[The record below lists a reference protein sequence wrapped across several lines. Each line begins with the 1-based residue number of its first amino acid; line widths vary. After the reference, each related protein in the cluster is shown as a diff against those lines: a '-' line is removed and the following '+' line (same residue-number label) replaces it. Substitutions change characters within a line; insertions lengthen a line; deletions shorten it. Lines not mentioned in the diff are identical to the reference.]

1 MFLDDIRLVTE
12 MTTKYAALA
21 LKPTVDMGGLAKPT
35 IADYDLTI
43 KTGDQ
48 RARYV
53 YLANNARPFD
63 HIDPDY
69 VILNPEKGDAP
80 IEEVSA
86 TMWEHWGTIICLN
99 VVEHVENPF
108 RVFEALRM
116 LLQLKGLLIVSTVF
130 SFPYHPSPR
139 DYWRYSPDCL
149 KMLCETAGL
158 KVLEYDWR
166 LTVTADKGVKEI
178 HTGEPQEVRSVYVVA
193 TR

>member
-12 MTTKYAALA
+12 MVNKYRALA

-35 IADYDLTI
+35 IADYDITI
-43 KTGDQ
+43 QTGNQ

-53 YLANNARPFD
+53 KLEEGVRPFD
-63 HIDPDY
+63 HVDPDY

-80 IEEVSA
+80 IEESS
-86 TMWEHWGTIICLN
+86 TQMWEHWGTIICLN

-116 LLQLKGLLIVSTVF
+116 MLQLHGLLIVSTVF

-149 KMLCETAGL
+149 KMLCEVSGL
-158 KVLEYDWR
+158 KVLEADWR

-178 HTGEPQEVRSVYVVA
+178 HTGEPQEIRSVYVVA
-193 TR
+193 TK

>member
-12 MTTKYAALA
+12 MTHKYSMLA
-21 LKPTVDMGGLAKPT
+21 LKPMADMGGLAKPT
-35 IADYDLTI
+35 IADYDITI
-43 KTGDQ
+43 RTGDQ

-53 YLANNARPFD
+53 QLEQGVRPFD

-69 VILNPEKGDAP
+69 VILNPENGDAP
-80 IEEVSA
+80 IEELTAS
-86 TMWEHWGTIICLN
+86 MWEYWGTIVCLN

-116 LLQLKGLLIVSTVF
+116 LLQLHGLLVVSTVF

-149 KMLCETAGL
+149 EMLCETSGL
-158 KVLEYDWR
+158 KVLECGWR
-166 LTVTADKGVKEI
+166 LTVLADAGVKEI
-178 HTGEPQEVRSVYVVA
+178 HTGEPQEVRSVYVAA
-193 TR
+193 TK